1 MSFVIVAPEMVSAA
15 ATDLAR
21 IGSSISAANA
31 GAALPTTQLLAAGVD
46 EVSEAIAAKPA
57 QRQPQT
63 DGRARGRGIR
73 PAGLSEANAAAVTLV
88 GQLVRG

>member
-1 MSFVIVAPEMVSAA
+1 MSFVIVAPEMVPAA

-46 EVSEAIAAKPA
+46 EVLRRRLRRSQLRGNRRLTGALGDGDTCRLAYPRPT
-57 QRQPQT
+57 RQ
-63 DGRARGRGIR
+63 
-73 PAGLSEANAAAVTLV
+73 L
-88 GQLVRG
+88 